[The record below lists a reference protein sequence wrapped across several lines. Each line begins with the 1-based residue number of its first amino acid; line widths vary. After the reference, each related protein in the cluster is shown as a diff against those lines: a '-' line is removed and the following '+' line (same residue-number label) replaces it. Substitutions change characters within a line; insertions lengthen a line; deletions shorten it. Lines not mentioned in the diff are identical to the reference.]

1 MGKFKKTFAL
11 TILVAISFI
20 LIACGSKENSQT
32 ATKIEVKE
40 TISKSIEKEE
50 FNKMLSNLDANL
62 FKLKADVNIDENDE
76 NHIDFI
82 VNVNA
87 NGDAVAY
94 TIARYYYEQVIELNK
109 ETITDE
115 NKDKVRIILRTTN
128 KDVKAWM
135 YEGKDEINLLI

>member
-1 MGKFKKTFAL
+1 MGKFKRTFAI
-11 TILVAISFI
+11 TILLSISFI
-20 LIACGSKENSQT
+20 LIACGSKDNSQT
-32 ATKIEVKE
+32 VTKIEVKE
-40 TISKSIEKEE
+40 AIPKSIEKEE

-62 FKLKADVNIDENDE
+62 FKLKADVNIDKNDE